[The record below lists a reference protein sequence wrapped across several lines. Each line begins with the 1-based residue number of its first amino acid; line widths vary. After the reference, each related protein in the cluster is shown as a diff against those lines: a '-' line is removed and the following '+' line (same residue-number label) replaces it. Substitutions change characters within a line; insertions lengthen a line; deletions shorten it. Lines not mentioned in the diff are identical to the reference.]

1 MFASL
6 LIIFAIAFFFY
17 KDYASVGRNNSSLN
31 KEIIPTN
38 YIYSGFKYVRDFF
51 VSPGEF
57 RQTGTDASRTINEK
71 QKPVIMFLVV
81 GETARSQNYAL
92 NGYSRGTN
100 DFTKK
105 YNELISF
112 HNVQSCGTSTAIS
125 VP

>member
-1 MFASL
+1 
-6 LIIFAIAFFFY
+6 
-17 KDYASVGRNNSSLN
+17 
-31 KEIIPTN
+31 
-38 YIYSGFKYVRDFF
+38 
-51 VSPGEF
+51 
-57 RQTGTDASRTINEK
+57 
-71 QKPVIMFLVV
+71 MFLVV

-125 VP
+125 VPCMFSDMKRKEFNSRKAVNSENVLDILYRTGVNLLWIENDGDVKVYVSESLQLILSHQIQIIHYARKTHVMMRLC